1 MSTAILDAIVIR
13 DAADDDMAA
22 VQAIYAH
29 HVRHGLASFEI
40 EPPDV
45 AEMARRRQAIVAHG
59 LPYLVAVALPSP
71 KRSPGFAQAGDGR
84 VLGYAYAGPYRPR
97 PAYRFTL
104 EDSVYI
110 AEGFAGRGIG
120 RRLLAELI
128 ERCTQLGYRQM
139 VAVIGDSQ
147 NSPSIRLHE
156 RLGFARAGVIRA
168 AGFKHGRWVDSVIM
182 QRALGEGDSTLPPPS
197 R

>member
-1 MSTAILDAIVIR
+1 MTTVTATDAIAIR

-22 VQAIYAH
+22 IQAIYAH

-45 AEMARRRQAIVAHG
+45 AEMARRRQAITAHG
-59 LPYLVAVALPSP
+59 LPYLVAVA
-71 KRSPGFAQAGDGR
+71 DGR

-147 NSPSIRLHE
+147 NSPSIGLHE
-156 RLGFARAGVIRA
+156 RLGFARAGVIRS
-168 AGFKHGRWVDSVIM
+168 AGFKLGRWVDSVIM
-182 QRALGEGDSTLPPPS
+182 QRALGPGDSTLPD